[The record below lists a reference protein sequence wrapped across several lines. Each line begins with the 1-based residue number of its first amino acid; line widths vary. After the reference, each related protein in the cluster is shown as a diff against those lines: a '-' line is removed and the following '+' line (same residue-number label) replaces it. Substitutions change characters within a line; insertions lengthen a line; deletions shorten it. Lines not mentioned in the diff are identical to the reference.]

1 MSTKISADK
10 YRERLTFILKIWL
23 FVYTFLGT
31 NVFLRESFIVTL
43 CVWPMF
49 LLAGI
54 LCIDRLIHLKNYIK
68 TPYIFVLAAFCL
80 SALISMLINRQYGFK
95 ENLITLI
102 LWCIYFFLLY
112 TNDIRREKKK
122 IIKECEVLGIIL
134 LVYMA
139 VCTIIA
145 FVMMFTG
152 YSNRQIASDGYELF
166 SGFSI
171 GRLWGMFL
179 NPNSAAVTA
188 CIAII
193 LSVYFIFKNKHL
205 IWRIVLVAN
214 ILLQMFYIIF
224 SDSRIG
230 RVCLCALAG
239 VLVMLK
245 GLYALRGRKWFL
257 KVVVILAAVAAAGI
271 AFWIPG
277 QVKQQYN
284 VWVAE
289 RSIANESDDVKQQIE
304 EEIKNNNYSAVKNN
318 GSTNIIERGYD
329 MSGDISNRRFDVW
342 KSGLEIFMA
351 EPVFG
356 VSFRGMTEYALEHL
370 PDTYLVNNDYKQMD
384 TLDNEIMNILVSQG
398 IVGIVLLIIFVVGVL
413 VLVLPQMVRAKEDTD
428 FWILCFAIVFILCIS
443 AMTVSTMFYNSTPNA
458 NCFWIFLGALVY
470 LARKNKEDIK
480 KEVK

>member
-1 MSTKISADK
+1 MSTRISADK
-10 YRERLTFILKIWL
+10 YREKLTFILKIWL

-31 NVFLRESFIVTL
+31 NVFFRESFIVTL

-54 LCIDRLIHLKNYIK
+54 LCIDRLIHLKNYIA
-68 TPYIFVLAAFCL
+68 TPYIFVLAAFCV
-80 SALISMLINRQYGFK
+80 SALISMIINRQYGFK

-112 TNDIRREKKK
+112 TNNIHCEKKK
-122 IIKECEVLGIIL
+122 IIKECEILGIIIL
-134 LVYMA
+134 AYMA
-139 VCTIIA
+139 ICTIIA

-166 SGFSI
+166 SGFAI

-205 IWRIVLVAN
+205 VWRIILAAN
-214 ILLQMFYIIF
+214 IVLQLSYIIF

-239 VLVMLK
+239 TIVLLK
-245 GLYALRGRKWFL
+245 GLYAARGKKWFL
-257 KVVVILAAVAAAGI
+257 KAAVIFAAAAAVGI

-289 RSIANESDDVKQQIE
+289 RSIANESDEVKEQLE
-304 EEIKNNNYSAVKNN
+304 EEIKNNNYSAVN
-318 GSTNIIERGYD
+318 GSGSANIIERGYD

-342 KSGLEIFMA
+342 KSGFEIFMS
-351 EPVFG
+351 EPIFG
-356 VSFRGMTEYALEHL
+356 VSFRGMTEYALEHM
-370 PDTYLVNNDYKQMD
+370 PQTYLVNNDYKQMD
-384 TLDNEIMNILVSQG
+384 TLDNEIMNVLVSQG
-398 IVGIVLLIIFVVGVL
+398 AVGIILLIIFVVGVL
-413 VLVLPQMVRAKEDTD
+413 ALVIPQMFKVREDIN
-428 FWILCFAIVFILCIS
+428 FWILCFTIVFILCIS

>member
-1 MSTKISADK
+1 
-10 YRERLTFILKIWL
+10 
-23 FVYTFLGT
+23 
-31 NVFLRESFIVTL
+31 
-43 CVWPMF
+43 
-49 LLAGI
+49 
-54 LCIDRLIHLKNYIK
+54 
-68 TPYIFVLAAFCL
+68 
-80 SALISMLINRQYGFK
+80 
-95 ENLITLI
+95 
-102 LWCIYFFLLY
+102 
-112 TNDIRREKKK
+112 
-122 IIKECEVLGIIL
+122 
-134 LVYMA
+134 
-139 VCTIIA
+139 
-145 FVMMFTG
+145 
-152 YSNRQIASDGYELF
+152 
-166 SGFSI
+166 
-171 GRLWGMFL
+171 
-179 NPNSAAVTA
+179 
-188 CIAII
+188 
-193 LSVYFIFKNKHL
+193 
-205 IWRIVLVAN
+205 
-214 ILLQMFYIIF
+214 
-224 SDSRIG
+224 
-230 RVCLCALAG
+230 
-239 VLVMLK
+239 MLK